1 MFRPMTMCIGIPTVD
16 AATAG
21 ISYGSV
27 ALLASDVPNLP
38 DVMAHH
44 IIASEPDYELA
55 SLNVHEQTDTSI
67 IEHFIRSSGHIHHAI
82 HLAIVGGLDN
92 LTPQHGYTDEPRFV
106 SVCRELKGIA
116 REFDVGILA
125 IGSSGVGAP
134 DPVNDD
140 WMGMVDLAM
149 TLEMLTEEESSMGL
163 DIIKNR
169 FGPTGKLEL
178 VLREGRFI
186 EGVLA

>member
-21 ISYGSV
+21 IAFGSV
-27 ALLASDVPNLP
+27 ALLYSDVPQIRQII
-38 DVMAHH
+38 VQH
-44 IIASEPDYELA
+44 IASTDPDYELA
-55 SLNVHEQTDTSI
+55 SLDVHEQADTSI
-67 IEHFIRSSGHIHHAI
+67 IEHFIKSSGNDHHAI

-92 LTPQHGYTDEPRFV
+92 LTPQRGYIDEPRFV

-116 REFDVGILA
+116 REHDIGILA
-125 IGSSGVGAP
+125 IGSSRVGIS

-149 TLEMLTEEESSMGL
+149 TLEMLTEDESSMGL

-169 FGPTGKLEL
+169 FGPTGELEL
-178 VLREGRFI
+178 VLREGRFMG
-186 EGVLA
+186 GVLA